1 MFFKKEG
8 LFITFEGPNGV
19 GKSSVLS
26 GVALQLRRLGYE
38 VFETKEP
45 TFSSLGQFVLNTEKK
60 YRGKTLACLI
70 AADRYF
76 HLESEVLPEL
86 SKGKIVLS
94 DRYIESS
101 LVLQRF
107 DNIEI
112 GFIWSINQLINIPD
126 LSVILRAKSD
136 ILELRLAN
144 RNKYSR
150 FEKEISRDEE
160 IKYYMDALEF
170 LSKRDFNI
178 LLLEN
183 DKSPLEQTVN
193 EVIQKILILKENKYE

>member
-144 RNKYSR
+144 RDKYSR

-193 EVIQKILILKENKYE
+193 EVIQKILILKENKY